1 MALTTKDR
9 EMLEAYHAGE
19 LDAAAEEELRQRLK
33 DDVAFRQAVEKW
45 ETVWMVGT
53 QPTQAEREE
62 RTRQKA
68 FLGELEQQLPPVLP
82 PPPTRHRWLWLLL
95 LISIPLLVW
104 WMMSREQG
112 DSNLPSD
119 ESDTTEEPLLRP
131 RFQAFDD
138 RFFDHLPRESANL
151 GSATEEAL
159 ARYDA
164 QEYSAAWPL
173 LAEQVTATKDS
184 LLLLYAGV
192 AALGDQHPENA
203 IDLLE
208 PLMASPTFVFYQ
220 EEVQWFLALAY
231 LENKELE
238 KARELLTSLAL
249 KEGTYQT
256 SARLLLDEI

>member
-9 EMLEAYHAGE
+9 ELLEAYHAGE

-33 DDVAFRQAVEKW
+33 DDKAFRQAVEKW

-53 QPTQAEREE
+53 QATKAEQEE

-82 PPPTRHRWLWLLL
+82 PPTRHRWLWLLL
-95 LISIPLLVW
+95 LILVPLLVW
-104 WMMSREQG
+104 WIMSRGQEKKYPP
-112 DSNLPSD
+112 SN
-119 ESDTTEEPLLRP
+119 ENNTTEETILRP

-138 RFFDHLPRESANL
+138 HFFDHLPRENANL

-192 AALGDQHPENA
+192 AALGDQQARRA
-203 IDLLE
+203 IGFLE
-208 PLMASPTFVFYQ
+208 PLVVTPTFVFYQ
-220 EEVQWFLALAY
+220 EEIQWFLALAY

-238 KARELLTSLAL
+238 KARVLLTSLAV